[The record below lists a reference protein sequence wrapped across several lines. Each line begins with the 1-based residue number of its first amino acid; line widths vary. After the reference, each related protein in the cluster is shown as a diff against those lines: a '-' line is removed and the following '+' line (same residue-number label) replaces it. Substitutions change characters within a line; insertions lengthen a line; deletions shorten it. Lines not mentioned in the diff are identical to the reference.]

1 MALRKDYPW
10 LTPAAPAIISSP
22 MMKICM
28 SKLTVET
35 TLAGGLAF
43 LAAGFDVSNL
53 ANDLAKCAELFQK
66 ASFTLPNNNN
76 TLPIGVGFQNWGADL
91 QLTLKALKQH
101 PVAAVWFFGPKKL
114 EDYVLWTDS
123 IRKISNNR
131 TKIWI
136 QVGTVAEALEVVRL
150 CKPDVLVVQGADSG
164 GHGLRQR
171 AGIITL
177 LPEIAD
183 ALHRKG
189 IHIPLVAAGGI
200 IDGRGA
206 AAALSLGADGV
217 ALGTR
222 LLACSDAV
230 IHEGYR
236 EEILRVVDGGVTTAP
251 STIYDKAR
259 GITGWPESYVGRGV
273 TNKTYIDAERG
284 RSVHVIKALHDE
296 ALEKSGGIKGWGPR
310 GRLTTY
316 AGTGVG
322 LVREVKSARE
332 IVQEIQRD
340 AIYILGKRA
349 AEYDSTRGR
358 PSGDGMRSKL

>member
-10 LTPAAPAIISSP
+10 LTPAAPAVISSP

-53 ANDLAKCAELFQK
+53 AKDLAECAELFQK
-66 ASFTLPNNNN
+66 ASFTLSDNNS
-76 TLPIGVGFQNWGADL
+76 LPIGVGFQNWGADL
-91 QLTLKALKQH
+91 QVTLKALQQH

-114 EDYVLWTDS
+114 KDYAKWTES
-123 IRKISNNR
+123 IREISNNK

-150 CKPDVLVVQGADSG
+150 CRPDVLVVQGADSG

-183 ALHRKG
+183 ALRRKG

-200 IDGRGA
+200 IDGR
-206 AAALSLGADGV
+206 
-217 ALGTR
+217 
-222 LLACSDAV
+222 
-230 IHEGYR
+230 YR
-236 EEILRVVDGGVTTAP
+236 DEILRVVDGGVATAP

-259 GITGWPESYVGRGV
+259 GITGWPETYVGRGV
-273 TNKTYIDAERG
+273 TNKTYHDAARG
-284 RSVHVIKALHDE
+284 RNENVIKALHDE
-296 ALEKSGGIKGWGPR
+296 ALEKSGGTKGWGPR

-340 AIYILGKRA
+340 ASYILGRRA
-349 AEYDSTRGR
+349 ADYDATRGR
-358 PSGDGMRSKL
+358 PSGDGLRSKL